1 MNATWWRV
9 SLFSLVASLLVTLF
23 LTGKALG
30 AEKNL
35 QVHLFAS
42 HAPQSSLAL
51 NGPIQVRQPVPIM
64 LPGGKY
70 DVKIRAGLIELFKQG
85 DANQSNPIRGRV
97 LVLSSP
103 RRTGL
108 SVRYGQSERHYP
120 GRVSISVSTQAQ
132 NSGLF
137 NSSSRIGH
145 ALSSS
150 PHLVLTNQV
159 STVDYVTGV
168 CASEMPEVAPLEALK
183 AQVVLINSELARYGT
198 HTALDDTTQRQSYI
212 GVPIDRPLVGQAV
225 QEVGEQCLL
234 FKNVPIKP
242 YYHSTC
248 AGGTSNAFDIFDLSK
263 ESYPYLRAVKCEHCK
278 RSPFFH
284 DHEGRI
290 IASDFASKFGQELPQ
305 IEGKDDAG
313 RPLSVSYTVRGRKV
327 RESGY
332 AFWIKLGQRF
342 GWDKAPGN
350 LFDLKRNQSYVLITS
365 RGAGHGVGMCQ
376 WGAIGMAQQ
385 GKDYKQILAHYF
397 SGTFVSGN
405 RSRP

>member
-1 MNATWWRV
+1 
-9 SLFSLVASLLVTLF
+9 
-23 LTGKALG
+23 
-30 AEKNL
+30 
-35 QVHLFAS
+35 
-42 HAPQSSLAL
+42 
-51 NGPIQVRQPVPIM
+51 
-64 LPGGKY
+64 
-70 DVKIRAGLIELFKQG
+70 
-85 DANQSNPIRGRV
+85 
-97 LVLSSP
+97 
-103 RRTGL
+103 
-108 SVRYGQSERHYP
+108 
-120 GRVSISVSTQAQ
+120 
-132 NSGLF
+132 
-137 NSSSRIGH
+137 
-145 ALSSS
+145 
-150 PHLVLTNQV
+150 LVLTNEV
-159 STVDYVTGV
+159 SSLDYVTGV

-183 AQVVLINSELARYGT
+183 AQVVLINSELARYGA

-212 GVPIDRPLVGQAV
+212 GVPIGRPLVRQAV
-225 QEVGEQCLL
+225 QAVGEQCLL

-263 ESYPYLRAVKCEHCK
+263 ESYPYLRAVECEYCK
-278 RSPFFH
+278 RSPFFPA
-284 DHEGRI
+284 HEGRI
-290 IASDFASKFGQELPQ
+290 AAPDFTSIFGEQLPL

-313 RPLSVSYTVRGRKV
+313 RPLSVSYTVRHRKF

-350 LFDLKRNQSYVLITS
+350 LFALKQNQSYISVTS

-397 SGTFVSGN
+397 SGTVVSGN